1 MTRRLAVALL
11 AVAAFANL
19 RADPAAWRVT
29 ASNGGEVTLL
39 GSMHYL
45 KDEDYP
51 LPESVSRLYERADA
65 LVMELDL
72 DDLGSAS
79 QQSTLLGAAMLPSG
93 TRLRDVLDAE
103 LYAHTDRRARELGVD
118 LELLANFEPWLVAIT
133 LLDQGMGQLGYHAE
147 RGLEQYFVGL
157 AEPDGKEIYGLESLE
172 SQIRIFDELPRS
184 SQQALLEQTLDELE
198 AADDA
203 MRELAGAW
211 RHGELETLTEKLLA
225 DFEGFPGLYDSL
237 VVDRN
242 RRWIEPLEQYLRERR
257 RYLVVVG
264 ALHLVGPDNVVML
277 LEQRGYTVTRLP

>member
-1 MTRRLAVALL
+1 
-11 AVAAFANL
+11 
-19 RADPAAWRVT
+19 
-29 ASNGGEVTLL
+29 
-39 GSMHYL
+39 MHYL

-277 LEQRGYTVTRLP
+277 LERRGYTVTRLP